1 MSKKK
6 GMTEKETRGNIIRLA
21 KIYGC
26 DGDVRLIFDK
36 FDKALKNCT
45 NEVERKH
52 IAHLGAIEL
61 HKLLDC
67 HGALVVDGQTL
78 LQAKPGYEGT

>member
-1 MSKKK
+1 MAKKK
-6 GMTEKETRGNIIRLA
+6 VLTEKETRLNIIRLA

-26 DGDVRLIFDK
+26 DGDVKQIFDK
-36 FDKALKNCT
+36 YDSALKRCT

-61 HKLLDC
+61 HRLLDC
-67 HGALVVDGQTL
+67 HGLLVVDGETL
-78 LQAKPGYEGT
+78 LKAKPGYEEK